1 MRPIGANESDKPTKI
16 VLHQLSWE
24 TFMARPTDATYC
36 GQYDRRPICRLKGLE
51 VRPVTTMHCP
61 DCGHD
66 RTRVVDTGASD
77 DGSSVRRR
85 RECQRCSFRFTT
97 YERPEWDSLQVKKR
111 DGEIEPFRREKL
123 RAGVERAVEKRPV
136 DDAAV
141 DELVDDVE
149 AELRETDTRIVN
161 TSVVGDLVSSR
172 LRELDSVAY
181 IRFVSVYKA
190 FSEPEEFLREL
201 DAVLDAELPGHGAS
215 AAGAA
220 DSHPDS
226 PDHEPDHDT
235 D

>member
-1 MRPIGANESDKPTKI
+1 
-16 VLHQLSWE
+16 
-24 TFMARPTDATYC
+24 
-36 GQYDRRPICRLKGLE
+36 
-51 VRPVTTMHCP
+51 MHCP